1 VLANLDLSIN
11 RRLGTATSGHLGYRY
26 TDRMQIGKSNAEKDR
41 DAAFDTTSHEIYVG
55 IDHEILP
62 FVYAYGEYAFRNGDT
77 WSNVSPGAGLI
88 DYDAETID
96 RVFDDCAPD
105 DFRCRPRYAGRTV
118 SETHLVNLGLVFPIK
133 TANVDVSA
141 YYYNAEGDNGKT
153 YKNWFLSAGLIWNF

>member
-1 VLANLDLSIN
+1 
-11 RRLGTATSGHLGYRY
+11 
-26 TDRMQIGKSNAEKDR
+26 
-41 DAAFDTTSHEIYVG
+41 
-55 IDHEILP
+55 
-62 FVYAYGEYAFRNGDT
+62 
-77 WSNVSPGAGLI
+77 
-88 DYDAETID
+88 
-96 RVFDDCAPD
+96 VFDDCAPD